1 MVLIRTLDLH
11 ILRHVLAATLLVVFA
26 FILLLSVFALIDE
39 MRGDYTFFQA
49 ATLVALTTPRRI
61 YELLPFAAFLGTL
74 LALGNLASHGELMIM
89 RVSGVSVSRLLGSLL
104 LPVLVIVGVGGVI
117 GEYYGPQ
124 LEEQA
129 ETYKTKTRYASDSVR
144 ISGGSWYREGPLY
157 MSVGAV
163 VREGELLDVRQFWLD
178 DNGALERTLQAG
190 GARYVAGADPHW
202 ILRDVRET
210 LIGEDQ
216 TAVRTHAELRWDGK
230 VDPKMLSVRVLVA
243 APKLSVVA
251 LHQQIAYM
259 HRENLNARTYEVAYF
274 SKLLMPLAILGLNFL
289 AMVFVLGPM
298 RQVGLGLRLTVGVM
312 TGLVFKYLQ
321 DLFAPMSQV
330 YELDPLIAVVIPIG
344 LCWLLAMIGARRFT

>member
-1 MVLIRTLDLH
+1 MLIRTLDLH
-11 ILRHVLAATLLVVFA
+11 ILRHVLGATLVVVLA

-39 MRGDYTFFQA
+39 LRGEFTFMQA

-89 RVSGVSVSRLLGSLL
+89 RVSGVSVTRLLGSLL
-104 LPVLVIVGVGGVI
+104 LPVLVIVGVGGLI
-117 GEYYGPQ
+117 GEVYGPR

-129 ETYKTKTRYASDSVR
+129 ETFKTKTRYASDSVR
-144 ISGGSWYREGPLY
+144 ISGGSWYREGLLY

-163 VREGELLDVRQFWLD
+163 VREGDLLDVRQFWLD
-178 DNGALERTLQAG
+178 TNGALVRALQAT

-202 ILRDVRET
+202 VLREVRET
-210 LIGEDQ
+210 LIGEESTSVQ
-216 TAVRTHAELRWDGK
+216 THAELRWDGK
-230 VDPKMLSVRVLVA
+230 VDPEMLSVRVLVA

-251 LHQQIAYM
+251 LRQQIAYM
-259 HRENLNARTYEVAYF
+259 HREDLNARSYEVAYF
-274 SKLLMPLAILGLNFL
+274 AKLMMPLAILGLNFL

-330 YELDPLIAVVIPIG
+330 YALDPLIAVSIPIA
-344 LCWLLAMIGARRFT
+344 LCWLLAIIGARRFT